1 MTESKW
7 TGDHTSPFKS
17 FKHLRCVENLGIPT
31 PPHPTEN
38 SITIDKFSLHP
49 GCHICCQSPVR

>member
-17 FKHLRCVENLGIPT
+17 LQHLRCVENLGIP
-31 PPHPTEN
+31 HPTLTEN
-38 SITIDKFSLHP
+38 SITIDMLSLHP
-49 GCHICCQSPVR
+49 GCHICCQSPVC